1 MDDGREEHTYA
12 ANGEVG
18 IRDDLLL
25 SRTMKMRLQRIL
37 ALGVRWRT
45 SKPHSKVRVSFEGA
59 LQSRIGEA
67 GFSGKT
73 GRGMAKPSSEAERPS
88 LFALA
93 RLARSLVG

>member
-45 SKPHSKVRVSFEGA
+45 SKPHPFEGA

-73 GRGMAKPSSEAERPS
+73 GRGMAKPSSDAERPS